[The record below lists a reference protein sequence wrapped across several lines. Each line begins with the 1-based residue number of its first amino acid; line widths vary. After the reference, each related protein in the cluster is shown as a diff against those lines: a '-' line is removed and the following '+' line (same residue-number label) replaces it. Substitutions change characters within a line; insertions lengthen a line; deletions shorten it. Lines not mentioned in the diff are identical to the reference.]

1 MITCFGTSHPWIQQL
16 LPEKMFWFSA
26 LTFLWNKAKDN
37 NNKFK
42 HEINYFVTAI
52 FMFNSKIKNNNQVQ
66 SWASFL
72 GLCSNMKQLPFHRFL
87 WHNYVETIKK
97 LEETIEAKA
106 KQQQQQIFAIQWE
119 IVSVNPVKKFS
130 TSKRHV
136 HNPQVTERIF
146 PFSMLNISRKRF
158 WKDIKSYF

>member
-1 MITCFGTSHPWIQQL
+1 MSIVFGFML
-16 LPEKMFWFSA
+16 
-26 LTFLWNKAKDN
+26 
-37 NNKFK
+37 K
-42 HEINYFVTAI
+42 HEAT
-52 FMFNSKIKNNNQVQ
+52 
-66 SWASFL
+66 SFSSFSL
-72 GLCSNMKQLPFHRFL
+72 AQLCRNK
-87 WHNYVETIKK
+87 KK

-106 KQQQQQIFAIQWE
+106 KQQQQQQIFAIQWE

-158 WKDIKSYF
+158 